1 MGGASGRGWTRT
13 LKGEEAWK
21 CPGEKKHLQARKMKV
36 KKEGGG
42 GDDWFLED
50 ADTRGIHCCWIF
62 VHAFYFTEMS
72 EESMKV
78 RAGSGAEKG
87 R

>member
-1 MGGASGRGWTRT
+1 MEVSRGKETFAG
-13 LKGEEAWK
+13 KENE
-21 CPGEKKHLQARKMKV
+21 GEK
-36 KKEGGG
+36 GGG
-42 GDDWFLED
+42 GVGMI
-50 ADTRGIHCCWIF
+50 GILKMQIHMESIAAGFF